1 LLAQR
6 TAELERIDEENRQF
20 VSLLS
25 HDLRAPLVSLKGFVD
40 ELRLSLED
48 VETAIR
54 PALPHLTDPARRA
67 LAVTL
72 GREAPEALAFVES
85 ATARLSQLLG
95 AVVRLARLGHVEL
108 HLEEVDMEA
117 LAFVE
122 SATARLSQLLGAVVR
137 LARLG
142 HVELHLEE
150 VDMDALAG
158 EVLESLAPRVRECGA
173 AVTLSPLPPAMADR
187 DALEQV
193 LANLLANAVNYL
205 DAARPG
211 QIEVVGEAGP
221 TETLYCIRD
230 NGRGIAEED
239 RDGVFAPLRRAGHDD
254 VPGERMGL
262 AYVQALVR
270 RHGGRLWFESE
281 VGVGTTFSFALPRLP
296 DAMGR
301 SALREGE

>member
-1 LLAQR
+1 LALTPRRSGGGQACRDHLEALLAQR

-72 GREAPEALAFVES
+72 GREAP
-85 ATARLSQLLG
+85 
-95 AVVRLARLGHVEL
+95 
-108 HLEEVDMEA
+108 EA

>member
-1 LLAQR
+1 LALTPRRSGGGRPAANHLEALLAQR

-72 GREAPEALAFVES
+72 GREAP
-85 ATARLSQLLG
+85 
-95 AVVRLARLGHVEL
+95 
-108 HLEEVDMEA
+108 EA

-230 NGRGIAEED
+230 NGRGLAEED

>member
-1 LLAQR
+1 MALTPRRSGGGQACRDHLEALLAQQ

-85 ATARLSQLLG
+85 ATAQ
-95 AVVRLARLGHVEL
+95 
-108 HLEEVDMEA
+108 
-117 LAFVE
+117 
-122 SATARLSQLLGAVVR
+122 LSQLLGAVVR

>member
-1 LLAQR
+1 MLAQQ

-67 LAVTL
+67 LAAVL
-72 GREAPEALAFVES
+72 GGEAPEALAFVES
-85 ATARLSQLLG
+85 ATAQ
-95 AVVRLARLGHVEL
+95 
-108 HLEEVDMEA
+108 
-117 LAFVE
+117 
-122 SATARLSQLLGAVVR
+122 LSQLLGAVVR

>member
-1 LLAQR
+1 LLAQQ

-72 GREAPEALAFVES
+72 GREAP
-85 ATARLSQLLG
+85 
-95 AVVRLARLGHVEL
+95 
-108 HLEEVDMEA
+108 EA